1 MAGHL
6 FVPQS
11 QLDAWLEAG
20 TVDIDAEGMRV
31 PAESLRV
38 GLEPAFRFVQL
49 LEGEDGEQLLSRV
62 RSEGQLRELGADAC
76 GNSVILGD
84 VAYEV
89 VPGFL
94 LALEGPVAAPAAA
107 PAGERKD
114 RKEEADLLSRFFLE
128 KVR

>member
-6 FVPQS
+6 FVPQA
-11 QLDAWLEAG
+11 QLDEWLEAG
-20 TVDIDAEGMRV
+20 QVDIDSDGMQV
-31 PAESLRV
+31 PAEKLKV

-49 LEGEDGEQLLSRV
+49 LEGEDGGQLVSRV
-62 RSEGQLRELGADAC
+62 RTERQLRDMGADAC
-76 GNSVILGD
+76 GNSVIVGD

-94 LALEGPVAAPAAA
+94 LALEGPPGTTGPGAP
-107 PAGERKD
+107 ERKD

>member
-1 MAGHL
+1 M
-6 FVPQS
+6 PQA

-20 TVDIDAEGMRV
+20 RVDIDADGMRV
-31 PAESLRV
+31 PAEDLRV

-49 LEGEDGEQLLSRV
+49 LDGEDAEKLVSRV
-62 RSEGQLRELGADAC
+62 RTERQLRELRADAC
-76 GNSVILGD
+76 GNSVIVGD

-94 LALEGPVAAPAAA
+94 LALEGPVGAAA
-107 PAGERKD
+107 PAPPERKD
-114 RKEEADLLSRFFLE
+114 RQEEADLLSRFFLE